1 MESVVG
7 VGLYNA
13 RNGTTPYKV
22 GGVLVFDN
30 LMESNP
36 NKKGRF
42 SQGLTGSTVS
52 LTVHVGLIYTAV
64 VATMGGPEE
73 AAEIVADTQMVFIQE
88 QAEEEAPPPPEVLD
102 LPPPKGF
109 RTLAAP
115 IAIPTGIPP
124 VDLSQQFDPRDF
136 SGVGVEEGIFE
147 GVEEDGPVDLAQVF
161 TEAVVDEP
169 PERISCPPPE
179 YPRMMQQAGVEG
191 VVVMQGVVDTTGRI
205 ERESVEVIQSSQ
217 RAFDG
222 PALQLLRR
230 CIFRPGRVR
239 GQAVRVLI
247 QLPVQF
253 SLIGGL

>member
-1 MESVVG
+1 M
-7 VGLYNA
+7 
-13 RNGTTPYKV
+13 
-22 GGVLVFDN
+22 FDN

-36 NKKGRF
+36 NTAGRL
-42 SQGLTGSTVS
+42 SQASVGSTLS
-52 LTVHVGLIYTAV
+52 LAVHTGIIYAAV

-88 QAEEEAPPPPEVLD
+88 QPEEEAPPPPEVLD

-147 GVEEDGPVDLAQVF
+147 GVEEEGPVDLAQVF

-191 VVVMQGVVDTTGRI
+191 VVVMQGVVDTSGRI
-205 ERESVEVIQSSQ
+205 ERQSVEVIQSTQ